1 MVFSENMEHRSGGRE
16 YLPLWCFGRDGEYI
30 ALKITPDKRSNS
42 QEGQEN
48 IYPCLKLICENIY
61 PWKMEGVSDVCGGQD
76 VFLIHYGI
84 ESFLT
89 IFLSH
94 FWQSW
99 FSCAYFGPSGV
110 RALPLASGIN
120 ESGHY
125 FRYFCPS
132 EVHALPLA
140 AGINEGGHYF
150 RYFFPLVFFL
160 VFFLPP
166 LFKTTEGVVVG
177 IQIFAWAPK

>member
-1 MVFSENMEHRSGGRE
+1 MLINLVLLHLCTALEIFRRIKNVFLNGWFFSENMEHRSGGRE

-76 VFLIHYGI
+76 VFLIHYGL

-89 IFLSH
+89 IFLFH

-99 FSCAYFGPSGV
+99 FSCARKFM
-110 RALPLASGIN
+110 
-120 ESGHY
+120 
-125 FRYFCPS
+125 
-132 EVHALPLA
+132 A
-140 AGINEGGHYF
+140 AG
-150 RYFFPLVFFL
+150 RLVR
-160 VFFLPP
+160 
-166 LFKTTEGVVVG
+166 
-177 IQIFAWAPK
+177 